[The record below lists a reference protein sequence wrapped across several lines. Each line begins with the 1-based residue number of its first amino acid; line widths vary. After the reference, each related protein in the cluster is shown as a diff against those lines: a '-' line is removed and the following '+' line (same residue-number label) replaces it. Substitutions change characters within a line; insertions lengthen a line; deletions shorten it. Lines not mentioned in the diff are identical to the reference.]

1 MRADET
7 SNIACTVYLSLP
19 SLSWFLQHRFDHSK
33 TAIEEKLIE
42 CQIQSLRFD
51 GGLSE
56 NQFNQIAVEEV
67 EEKRSERTDDELP
80 FVVQVR
86 DVDPENSNLIGSG
99 WNRDWFRN
107 TVAVL
112 VEMRSRCQTW
122 RIGTHFQLTI
132 KGGNMLR
139 RLFYRILLNY
149 EMFSG
154 KFSNQ
159 SLTG

>member
-1 MRADET
+1 M
-7 SNIACTVYLSLP
+7 
-19 SLSWFLQHRFDHSK
+19 
-33 TAIEEKLIE
+33 IE

-112 VEMRSRCQTW
+112 VEMRSRCQT
-122 RIGTHFQLTI
+122 
-132 KGGNMLR
+132 
-139 RLFYRILLNY
+139 
-149 EMFSG
+149 
-154 KFSNQ
+154 
-159 SLTG
+159 